1 MQHTIDV
8 LWIIAVLVE
17 SVTGSLLQQL
27 YQCRDVV
34 ELGLLED
41 TALVEVLVEDQLAM
55 TEKVENGR
63 KVGWITVN

>member
-1 MQHTIDV
+1 MQQTIDV

-17 SVTGSLLQQL
+17 PVTGPLLQQL

-41 TALVEVLVEDQLAM
+41 AALVEVLVEDQLAM
-55 TEKVENGR
+55 AKKVENGC